1 MESIPSSGIPGTS
14 LLCIWSCNQHVKG
27 VWSIAKKK
35 NWIYWGVCSKPQHSF
50 NWLVSISGC
59 WIYST
64 MHFHP
69 ESAQCSE
76 PGVPLWYVP
85 ANHPVPAPLPLAFW
99 AQQTVCPKHRGCRRE
114 EMCLSPVNQMVWV
127 SRSFASGGAS
137 LRASPF
143 STMPLCQL
151 CFFCTM
157 EELWERRWGRELELS
172 PPFSYNPSLS
182 L

>member
-1 MESIPSSGIPGTS
+1 MAAVRTGWRASLVQDFPRTS
-14 LLCIWSCNQHVKG
+14 LLCVWSCSQHMKR
-27 VWSIAKKK
+27 VWSIAKKE
-35 NWIYWGVCSKPQHSF
+35 NWVYWGVCSKPQHSF

-76 PGVPLWYVP
+76 PSIPLWYPP
-85 ANHPVPAPLPLAFW
+85 ANHPVPAPFPQPSELSRQCAPGTESA
-99 AQQTVCPKHRGCRRE
+99 GERR
-114 EMCLSPVNQMVWV
+114 CMVWV

-143 STMPLCQL
+143 STMPSCQL
-151 CFFCTM
+151 CSFCRM
-157 EELWERRWGRELELS
+157 
-172 PPFSYNPSLS
+172 
-182 L
+182 